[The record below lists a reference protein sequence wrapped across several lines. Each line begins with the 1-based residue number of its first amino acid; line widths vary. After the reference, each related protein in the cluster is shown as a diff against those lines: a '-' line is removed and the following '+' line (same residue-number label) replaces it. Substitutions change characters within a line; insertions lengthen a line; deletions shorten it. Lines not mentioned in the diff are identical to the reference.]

1 MSTRQEQP
9 SNSAHCEPERL
20 ERERDARRPYTPPRI
35 ESSEVFHTV
44 SNGPVPGYCGG
55 YGT

>member
-1 MSTRQEQP
+1 MSTKQEQP
-9 SNSAHCEPERL
+9 SNSAHCEPERS